1 MATWP
6 ATLPQAVIGR
16 GFSETLPD
24 LVLRTPVESG
34 PAKSRRR
41 LSYNVRP
48 TTATIIV
55 TQAQAAIFDTFY
67 NTDLEGGAL
76 SFDWI
81 SQRTGAAVSLRFTGV
96 PKITNLS
103 KRAYWEIAMQ
113 LEILP

>member
-6 ATLPQAVIGR
+6 VTLPQNVLVK

-24 LVLRTPVESG
+24 LVLRTPMESG

-41 LSYNVRP
+41 LSYNVRVIP
-48 TTATIIV
+48 CYIIV

-76 SFDWI
+76 SFDWV
-81 SQRTGAAVSLRFTGV
+81 SPRTGVAASLHFTGV
-96 PKITNLS
+96 PKLTALS
-103 KRAYWEIAMQ
+103 NQDWEIFMP
-113 LEILP
+113 LEIMP